1 MAQTDRQMK
10 GPPQRADDGR
20 TRLGRD
26 TPPPRA
32 QPHPN
37 HPAQAPK
44 DDTHESRHAHE
55 RRDHTARTLQGR
67 HSTSSVKHAHAY
79 TVPSHASD
87 TGTRRDPPSD
97 ARTITHRHQRNG
109 RQLTDY
115 ACTRGPP
122 VPLTRRNTPPHT
134 PQQLSAAH
142 STPLTGPHT
151 RARAHA
157 RAERARPPASQP
169 NTPAPRTALPR
180 TRPQQRRVADARS
193 TPIAPSRR
201 QERVR
206 ARRPASA
213 VHPIEPPRHTGH
225 TPTPTLTSTPHHH
238 HNHTL
243 TKIS

>member
-1 MAQTDRQMK
+1 MMTARRQTDRQMK

-115 ACTRGPP
+115 ACTRGPS

-180 TRPQQRRVADARS
+180 TRPQHADRPVASPRTSPRTSTRISRPPHRAAAPHRS
-193 TPIAPSRR
+193 YA
-201 QERVR
+201 
-206 ARRPASA
+206 
-213 VHPIEPPRHTGH
+213 HPNPHQHPLIIIII
-225 TPTPTLTSTPHHH
+225 TLTT
-238 HNHTL
+238 
-243 TKIS
+243 IS